1 MWLVVVVQ
9 LLNRVWLSAIPWT
22 EARQASLSFTIS
34 QSFLKL
40 TANRVGDAI
49 SLTISSSF
57 VPFSSCLQSY
67 PASGSFPVSQLFTAG
82 GQSTGAS
89 ASVSVLSM
97 NIQDWFPLELTGL
110 ISLQSKGLSRVF
122 SNTTVGGKKASILW
136 CVAFFIVQ
144 LSHPY
149 MTTGKTI
156 ALTRWTFIGKVMSL
170 LLNMLSTFPFYCF
183 PLFLCID

>member
-89 ASVSVLSM
+89 ASVSVLPV
-97 NIQDWFPLELTGL
+97 NIQGWFALGLTGL
-110 ISLQSKGLSRVF
+110 FSLLSKGLWRV
-122 SNTTVGGKKASILW
+122 SNTIVGKPQFFSAQMRL
-136 CVAFFIVQ
+136 AFVIE
-144 LSHPY
+144 
-149 MTTGKTI
+149 
-156 ALTRWTFIGKVMSL
+156 TRFAHRTM
-170 LLNMLSTFPFYCF
+170 CF
-183 PLFLCID
+183 PLYYAVI